1 MSIES
6 IKGLYDNRRTY
17 ENTRTRLKR
26 VNTLLRLTPIDVI
39 HTEEYV
45 RQFAT
50 MAHLLMTET
59 GVKGGV
65 LKSKDELTSYIGSV
79 VGAVSRTLASK
90 GSTNPLTQLLAK
102 LKLTDIPNPKPVFDA
117 APWSDV
123 YNKLHDASIN
133 CPNKFGRIVSICF
146 KHGYVLRVGEIYN
159 TSTTPIDGMNYLD
172 LTNHEWNITIHK
184 NVSRGS
190 RKFTITKEFVDE
202 LTPLLSPHCPLL
214 IHKSTLMPYTVQT
227 LAVLDLNDLP
237 SNSQMRNSYEE
248 WNWSESGRSREEQIY
263 WSVNVLG
270 HSENTVMSYYTSN
283 KVESE
288 LQALA
293 VPLSQQIA
301 NRKQGDPK
309 IKVVVRKR
317 V

>member
-1 MSIES
+1 MNIEA

-26 VNTLLRLTPIDVI
+26 VNTLLHLDPIDSI

-45 RQFAT
+45 KQFAT

-65 LKSKDELTSYIGSV
+65 LKSKDELTAYIGSI
-79 VGAVSRTLASK
+79 VGAVSRTLASS
-90 GSTNPLTQLLAK
+90 GSVNPLTQLLAK

-117 APWSDV
+117 PPWSQV
-123 YNKLHDASIN
+123 YAKLDYASVN
-133 CPNKFGRIVSICF
+133 CSNKFGRIVAICF
-146 KHGYVLRVGEIYN
+146 KHGYVLRVGEIFN
-159 TSTTPIDGMNYLD
+159 TSTIPIDGLNYLD
-172 LTNHEWNITIHK
+172 LNNHEWNISIHK

-190 RKFTITKEFVDE
+190 RKFSVTKEFVNE
-202 LTPLLSPHCPLL
+202 LTTLLTTHCPLL

-237 SNSQMRNSYEE
+237 SNSQIRNSYEE
-248 WNWSESGRSREEQIY
+248 WNWNESGRSREEQAN

-288 LQALA
+288 LNALA
-293 VPLSQQIA
+293 IPLSQQIA
-301 NRKQGDPK
+301 KWKPNDPK
-309 IKVVVRKR
+309 IKIRIRKR